1 MFRAYCPVCGETIS
15 FWPEFIETHEQAVI
29 EHIEGSSA
37 NKIADK
43 IGYDPQTVRRWLK
56 RILGQAQI
64 LAPKAIPFLIKE
76 ITCDLLPLWSTL
88 AKELIK
94 EMLAWLYEYAKTIG
108 FTRSYRLMGLCNLMS
123 KGQWIIWGGVIG
135 RCKYSR
141 GFIESSPG

>member
-64 LAPKAIPFLIKE
+64 LARKAIPFIIKV
-76 ITCDLLPLWSTL
+76 
-88 AKELIK
+88 
-94 EMLAWLYEYAKTIG
+94 YH
-108 FTRSYRLMGLCNLMS
+108 
-123 KGQWIIWGGVIG
+123 GVVPQHNG
-135 RCKYSR
+135 KQ
-141 GFIESSPG
+141 F